1 MGRIQCGDV
10 LLTFCERKIEIG
22 QELSMLLNK
31 QTRWGKLGQK
41 SWKCPNFPHLM
52 KMSETSVGSSI
63 YHGGLKFENEN
74 SKFPS

>member
-41 SWKCPNFPHLM
+41 S
-52 KMSETSVGSSI
+52 
-63 YHGGLKFENEN
+63 
-74 SKFPS
+74 